1 MRMGIRDAKKRT
13 QGVAKLLPGLL
24 LCFTI
29 AAAAGFL
36 SDHYGGPVMLFALLL
51 GIAFHFLSQEGPCIA
66 GIEFTARKLLRVG
79 VALLG
84 ARVTLQQIE
93 SLGAGPLA
101 LVISCVV
108 ATILTGWGLA
118 RLLGRSREFGLLTGS
133 AVAICGAS
141 AALAVSSALPQTREA
156 ERDTLF
162 TVIAVTTLSTI
173 AMILYP
179 IVFGLFGFSDT
190 VVGVLLGAT
199 IHDVA
204 QVVGAGYAVSD
215 EAGDIATYVKL
226 LRVAMLPIVVLILAF
241 SYRAA
246 SRRAA
251 EESGGSIP
259 SGWASFPWFAVGF
272 AVLLLVN
279 STGVIPAQ
287 GQEALVLTSR
297 WLLIA
302 AISALGVKTSLK
314 AMAALGARHIGVIV
328 AETVFLAS
336 LALTMTILLLGHL

>member
-1 MRMGIRDAKKRT
+1 MTLNIRKLSDQAAT
-13 QGVAKLLPGLL
+13 LLPGLL

-29 AAAAGFL
+29 AGAAGFL

-51 GIAFHFLSQEGPCIA
+51 GIAFHFLSQEGPCVQ
-66 GIEFTARKLLRVG
+66 GIEFTARKLLRIG

-84 ARVTLQQIE
+84 ARVTLQQIQ
-93 SLGAGPLA
+93 SLGIGPVL
-101 LVISCVV
+101 LVIFCVS
-108 ATILTGWGLA
+108 ATILFGWIIA
-118 RLLGRSREFGLLTGS
+118 KLLGRSRDFGLLTGG

-141 AALAVSSALPQTREA
+141 AALAISSALPQTREA

-173 AMILYP
+173 AMISYP
-179 IVFGLFGFSDT
+179 IVFGLFGFSD
-190 VVGVLLGAT
+190 VGIGILLGAT

-241 SYRAA
+241 AYGYAA
-246 SRRAA
+246 KKNGTAA
-251 EESGGSIP
+251 NSGK
-259 SGWASFPWFAVGF
+259 ASFPWFAVAF
-272 AVLLLVN
+272 AALLLVN
-279 STGVIPAQ
+279 STGVIPPVV
-287 GQEALVLTSR
+287 QEGLQVSSR

-302 AISALGVKTSLK
+302 AISALGVKTSLR
-314 AMAALGARHIGVIV
+314 AMAALGPRHIGVIV
-328 AETVFLAS
+328 AETVFLAA
-336 LALTMTILLLGHL
+336 LALGITLFVLQI

>member
-1 MRMGIRDAKKRT
+1 MSAPVTTLRRRAERVGR
-13 QGVAKLLPGLL
+13 LLPGLL

-101 LVISCVV
+101 LVVLCVA
-108 ATILTGWGLA
+108 ATIFAGWGLA
-118 RLLGRSREFGLLTGS
+118 RVLGRSREFGILTGS

-141 AALAVSSALPQTREA
+141 AALAVSSALPQTKEA

-162 TVIAVTTLSTI
+162 TVIAVTTLSTV
-173 AMILYP
+173 AMISYP
-179 IVFGLFGFSDT
+179 ILFGLFGFSDT
-190 VVGVLLGAT
+190 VMGVLLGAT

-226 LRVAMLPIVVLILAF
+226 LRVALLPVVVLILAF
-241 SYRAA
+241 AYRAA
-246 SRRAA
+246 ARRAA
-251 EESGGSIP
+251 EESGASAP

-279 STGVIPAQ
+279 STGIIPPV
-287 GQEALVLTSR
+287 GQEALNVTSR
-297 WLLIA
+297 WLLIG
-302 AISALGVKTSLK
+302 AISALGVKTSIK
-314 AMAALGARHIGVIV
+314 AMVALGARHVGVIV
-328 AETVFLAS
+328 AETLFLAG
-336 LALTMTILLLGHL
+336 LALSLTVALLGHM